1 MKNLSLGWPLAIASA
16 GTLISLATGAKGAH
30 VVFGTAWAGLSA
42 LHAYQYRK
50 KLCSDVN
57 GSKIFNE
64 NGVLN
69 FMAKNFDFIPKSKL
83 DLFIRSV
90 EIASYMPGR
99 VRLYSN
105 SLVGNET
112 LKAQVEDALRGYEE
126 LKQVTVSTTTG
137 SILIEYVPDA
147 LRKNEE
153 LARAERYIEC
163 HAKKILGR

>member
-1 MKNLSLGWPLAIASA
+1 
-16 GTLISLATGAKGAH
+16 
-30 VVFGTAWAGLSA
+30 
-42 LHAYQYRK
+42 
-50 KLCSDVN
+50 
-57 GSKIFNE
+57 
-64 NGVLN
+64 
-69 FMAKNFDFIPKSKL
+69 MAKNFDFIPKSKL